1 MVSYRKFPTIIFSN
15 ISPAYS
21 CFSFCDSNC
30 CQLYVVCVRVAR
42 LCPTL
47 CDPMDCSSRGSSV
60 HGILQ
65 ARILEWLAMLGH
77 LKSLQAFVCSVLL
90 GVGPVFPLCLV
101 WVISMVLSQSS
112 QFFPLSVLSLLVKLL
127 KILHPYPLFL
137 FPWAPSVSISAL
149 KVYTLFFVIFSSRA
163 FISIRSDNPSI

>member
-1 MVSYRKFPTIIFSN
+1 MPTVCWVCESGSVVSNPLRPHG
-15 ISPAYS
+15 
-21 CFSFCDSNC
+21 
-30 CQLYVVCVRVAR
+30 L
-42 LCPTL
+42 
-47 CDPMDCSSRGSSV
+47 CSSRGSSV

-112 QFFPLSVLSLLVKLL
+112 RFFPLSVLSLLMKLL
-127 KILHPYPLFL
+127 KILHLCSPFFISRISMGPFCLHLCAQSLHSFL
-137 FPWAPSVSISAL
+137 C
-149 KVYTLFFVIFSSRA
+149 VIFSSRA
-163 FISIRSDNPSI
+163 LISIWSDNPSI